1 MNKIFTHKKW
11 LRLLLLVACCV
22 ATATAVHAANIT
34 VDGINYTTK
43 NDGTATI
50 AKYTIIK
57 ATADTPA
64 DTLFYSGDIVIP
76 EKISYEGVRRPD
88 LLVKPLCLTLGAKLL
103 RQLLPQF
110 GMRLRCR
117 DAVEKRIVLA
127 RLRNVGMLRVVPE
140 PDAVIRTFSN

>member
-11 LRLLLLVACCV
+11 LRTMLLVACCV

-76 EKISYEGVRRPD
+76 E
-88 LLVKPLCLTLGAKLL
+88 
-103 RQLLPQF
+103 
-110 GMRLRCR
+110 
-117 DAVEKRIVLA
+117 
-127 RLRNVGMLRVVPE
+127 
-140 PDAVIRTFSN
+140 